1 MKNILYLF
9 LALASCGRSPQ
20 TTAEEYTAQEYLI
33 SAVSR
38 CYLNEWDGAIVDF
51 TKAIEIE
58 PNYIEAYRKR
68 EVLLKKH

>member
-9 LALASCGRSPQ
+9 LALASCGRSPH

-38 CYLNEWDGAIVDF
+38 CYLNEWDAAIVDF

-58 PNYIEAYRKR
+58 PNYIEAYHKR
-68 EVLLKKH
+68 GIAKNK